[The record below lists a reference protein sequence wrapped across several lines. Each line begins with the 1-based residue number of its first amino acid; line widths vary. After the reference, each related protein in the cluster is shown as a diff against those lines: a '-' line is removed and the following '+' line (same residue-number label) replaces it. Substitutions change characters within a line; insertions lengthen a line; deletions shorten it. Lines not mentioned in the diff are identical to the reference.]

1 MKNLILILTFL
12 LSISSFS
19 QEINLIKGKYYV
31 NGKQISSRETR
42 QLLASNLEALS
53 LFKEAKSKES
63 TGGLLIAVG
72 GAAVTVDLVIGLV
85 SDVKYPSVATYA
97 GAVAIL
103 TAIPVLSGKHKKIK
117 EAIDLYNKDAVKKL
131 GVNDSDL
138 ELNIIANHY
147 GYGIQIQF

>member
-1 MKNLILILTFL
+1 MRKLILAFIIL
-12 LSISSFS
+12 LSLPSFS

-53 LFKEAKSKES
+53 LFKSAKSQES
-63 TGGLLIAVG
+63 TGGLLIAIG

-97 GAVAIL
+97 GVGLIL
-103 TAIPVLSGKHKKIK
+103 ASIPVLSGKHKKIK
-117 EAIDLYNKDAVKKL
+117 DAIDLYNKDAVKKL
-131 GVNDSDL
+131 GMNDSDF
-138 ELNIIANHY
+138 ELNIIANQH

>member
-1 MKNLILILTFL
+1 MKKLIILLIIL
-12 LSISSFS
+12 LSQFSFS

-31 NGKQISSRETR
+31 NGKQISTRETR

-53 LFKEAKSKES
+53 LFKSAKSQES

-85 SDVKYPSVATYA
+85 SDVKYPSVATYS
-97 GAVAIL
+97 GIVAIVA
-103 TAIPVLSGKHKKIK
+103 AIPLLSGKNKKIK
-117 EAIDLYNKDAVKKL
+117 NAIDLYNKDAAKKL
-131 GVNDSDL
+131 GINDTNF
-138 ELNIIANHY
+138 ELHIIANQN

>member
-1 MKNLILILTFL
+1 MKKLILVLTLL

-53 LFKEAKSKES
+53 LFKSAKSNQS

-85 SDVKYPSVATYA
+85 SDVKYPSAATYC
-97 GAVAIL
+97 GVVAIL
-103 TAIPVLSGKHKKIK
+103 ASIPLLSGNNKRIKKG
-117 EAIDLYNKDAVKKL
+117 IDLYNKDAKKL
-131 GVNDSDL
+131 GINNSDL
-138 ELNIIANHY
+138 ELHIIANNY
-147 GYGIQIQF
+147 GYGILIQF